1 MTILKKFETEKEK
14 PKHFWKGKKIIFS
27 VGTGLFILII
37 SEIWVAHTLAISGVK
52 LQEIKDLK
60 KDLTVENQLLRDEI
74 ASQSALN
81 KIASQSALL
90 GLTHPSDIQ
99 YIH

>member
-1 MTILKKFETEKEK
+1 MTILKKFENEREE
-14 PKHFWKGKKIIFS
+14 PRHFWKSKKIIFS
-27 VGTGLFILII
+27 VGVGLFILIL

-52 LQEIKDLK
+52 LQEIKNLQK
-60 KDLTVENQLLRDEI
+60 ELTLENQLLRDEI